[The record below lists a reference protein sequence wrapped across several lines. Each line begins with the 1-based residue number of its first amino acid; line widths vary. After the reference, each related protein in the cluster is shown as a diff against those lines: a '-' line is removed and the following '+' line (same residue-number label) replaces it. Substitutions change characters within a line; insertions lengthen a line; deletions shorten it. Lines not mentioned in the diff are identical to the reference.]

1 MVRRTSSGAPPP
13 VRCPYFTDLKFKSI
27 LSYHQWVKVTQKIQ
41 LEEKDL
47 DFIEAVF
54 SILDYKTKSE
64 YMREAILA
72 KIHDDKKKLRE
83 MKCREAMEAY
93 GEETTDNVF
102 ESIEADDFEDR

>member
-1 MVRRTSSGAPPP
+1 MFLGLFYSTIEG
-13 VRCPYFTDLKFKSI
+13 
-27 LSYHQWVKVTQKIQ
+27 VKVTQKVQ

-54 SILDYKTKSE
+54 SILDYKSKSE
-64 YMREAILA
+64 YMREAILT
-72 KIHDDKKKLRE
+72 KIREDQKKLRE

-93 GEETTDNVF
+93 GEEAPENVF

>member
-1 MVRRTSSGAPPP
+1 M
-13 VRCPYFTDLKFKSI
+13 
-27 LSYHQWVKVTQKIQ
+27 KVTQKIQ

-72 KIHDDKKKLRE
+72 KIREDKKKLRE
-83 MKCREAMEAY
+83 MKCQEAMEAY
-93 GEETTDNVF
+93 GEETTENVF

>member
-1 MVRRTSSGAPPP
+1 M
-13 VRCPYFTDLKFKSI
+13 
-27 LSYHQWVKVTQKIQ
+27 KVTQKVQ

-54 SILDYKTKSE
+54 SILDYKSKSE

-72 KIHDDKKKLRE
+72 KIREDQKKLRE

-93 GEETTDNVF
+93 GEEAPENVF

>member
-1 MVRRTSSGAPPP
+1 M
-13 VRCPYFTDLKFKSI
+13 
-27 LSYHQWVKVTQKIQ
+27 KVTQKIQ

-72 KIHDDKKKLRE
+72 KIRDDRKKLRA

>member
-1 MVRRTSSGAPPP
+1 M
-13 VRCPYFTDLKFKSI
+13 
-27 LSYHQWVKVTQKIQ
+27 KVTQKVQ

-54 SILDYKTKSE
+54 SILEYKSKSE

-72 KIHDDKKKLRE
+72 KIREDQKKLRE

-93 GEETTDNVF
+93 SEEAPENVF
-102 ESIEADDFEDR
+102 ESIEADDFEGR

>member
-1 MVRRTSSGAPPP
+1 M
-13 VRCPYFTDLKFKSI
+13 
-27 LSYHQWVKVTQKIQ
+27 KVTQKIQ

-72 KIHDDKKKLRE
+72 KIRDDSP
-83 MKCREAMEAY
+83 
-93 GEETTDNVF
+93 VV
-102 ESIEADDFEDR
+102 